1 MRVAKGIHLQLIQ
14 VVGVRQFISRLSLS
28 PPRNR
33 FLWHLRTPFPP
44 HALSPLSPS
53 PRFHSSRSL
62 PFAPIP
68 FLSHGKG

>member
-44 HALSPLSPS
+44 HALS
-53 PRFHSSRSL
+53 RSL

-68 FLSHGKG
+68 FLSLSPLRPDSFPLA